1 MKVMVIKIET
11 YHLDEYLSKIEPY
24 LRNIIID
31 LPKYDTS
38 EIQLIIAIN
47 CISSEDAEEERVMH
61 STRNNINLHLIMM
74 QMKLLMNYLSHVV
87 QEIKEI

>member
-38 EIQLIIAIN
+38 EFN
-47 CISSEDAEEERVMH
+47 
-61 STRNNINLHLIMM
+61 
-74 QMKLLMNYLSHVV
+74 
-87 QEIKEI
+87 